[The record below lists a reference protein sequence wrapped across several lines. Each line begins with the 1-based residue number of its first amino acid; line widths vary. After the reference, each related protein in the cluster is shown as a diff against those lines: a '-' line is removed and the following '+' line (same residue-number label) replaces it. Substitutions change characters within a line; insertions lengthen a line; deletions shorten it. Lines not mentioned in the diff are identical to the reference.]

1 MTKEDSKVRRKK
13 RHRHQSGKGTRIES
27 DHKSFYFFIGLVV
40 IALFA
45 CVSSGAPRQGFYGIV
60 FLLIGILIALFPPQF
75 SISKWIPLGA
85 GLFFLASS
93 LSFLPRGMAGTQ
105 AWRIH
110 LESLGLDTGKLI
122 TAHPAKSL
130 EVLFIIGTVL
140 ITALCALGHRLTR
153 QRLLKVASFFLL
165 LVAVYAGISILF
177 KEYQWEWEWDPNDG
191 FGFFGNRNH
200 MATLIVMGSL
210 IGTGTLSL
218 SIIQKKWFFRI
229 LSAIAL
235 GILCWAILGYS
246 ISRAGILLFTVF
258 QISWFLLLGKKFLNP
273 KIITSFLVLV
283 ILSTILFIISDTQL
297 EKRLN
302 QMVKI
307 EESVPAHISTAEKES
322 YETVIGLRKFIH
334 ADTYSMIM
342 SEPWTG
348 SGLGSF
354 EFVFPQYKKESVQ
367 YRTYINNAEVLHP
380 ESNWLDLSTEAGPIS
395 AIVLALS
402 IITLLVFSYRKNRK
416 SRSWQLCLACILG
429 ILCIIVHGL
438 VDVPGQ
444 KIGIV
449 LSGTL
454 LLGITFKPDRNN
466 SRFVPKQAIFIYQ
479 SFAVGI
485 FSMGLCLIYA
495 QWFNE
500 KSILFSDHR
509 SVIQKIDRLYLK
521 SQDSAA
527 SAQVQDQ
534 KKHLLSAIA
543 LSEDAIRKMPLDPTF
558 HFVRGKL
565 YSQLTEYDAEV
576 KKSFAIASALDPLWT
591 GSPLRQAKAWLFIDT
606 KETRK
611 LWAEALIRA
620 EKINDD
626 SLRRTWLKI
635 LNQAKQNPSQ
645 IRSVYKLVLD
655 KNQAHL
661 IKEWMNLASNKILA
675 SQMPLI
681 MESAA
686 LDEDTKRELEL
697 HWKKRSPKSK
707 PANKQ

>member
-1 MTKEDSKVRRKK
+1 MTKEGSRVRRKK
-13 RHRHQSGKGTRIES
+13 RRRHQSSESRRIES

-45 CVSSGAPRQGFYGIV
+45 CVCSGAPRQGFYGIV

-75 SISKWIPLGA
+75 SISKWISLGA
-85 GLFFLASS
+85 GLFILASS

-105 AWRIH
+105 EWRIH
-110 LESLGLDTGKLI
+110 LESLGLDTGNLI
-122 TAHPAKSL
+122 TTHPAKSI
-130 EVLFIIGTVL
+130 EILFIIGAVL
-140 ITALCALGHRLTR
+140 ITALCALGHRLNR

-165 LVAVYAGISILF
+165 LVAVYTGISMLF
-177 KEYQWEWEWDPNDG
+177 MEYEWEWSWDPNDQ
-191 FGFFGNRNH
+191 FSFFGNRNH
-200 MATLIVMGSL
+200 MATLIVIGSL

-218 SIIQKKWFFRI
+218 SIIQKKRFLSI
-229 LSAIAL
+229 LSAMAL

-258 QISWFLLLGKKFLNP
+258 QFSWFLLLGKKHLNT

-302 QMVKI
+302 QMVEI
-307 EESVPAHISTAEKES
+307 EERVTKHISVAEKES
-322 YETVIGLRKFIH
+322 YESVLGLRKFIH

-354 EFVFPQYKKESVQ
+354 EFVFPQYKKESVK
-367 YRTYINNAEVLHP
+367 YSTFVNNAEVLHP
-380 ESNWLDLSTEAGPIS
+380 ESNWLDLSAEAGPIS

-402 IITLLVFSYRKNRK
+402 IIALLFFSYRKNRK
-416 SRSWQLCLACILG
+416 SRSCQLCLASILG
-429 ILCIIVHGL
+429 ILCIIVHGII
-438 VDVPGQ
+438 DVPGQ
-444 KIGIV
+444 KIGIA

-466 SRFVPKQAIFIYQ
+466 SKFVTKQAIFIYQ
-479 SFAVGI
+479 ICAIGI
-485 FSMGLCLIYA
+485 FSMGLCLIYS

-509 SVIQKIDRLYLK
+509 SVIQKIDRLYKK

-527 SAQVQDQ
+527 SAQIQEQ
-534 KKHLLSAIA
+534 KKHLLSAIS
-543 LSEDAIRKMPLDPTF
+543 LSEDAIKQMPLDPTF
-558 HFVRGKL
+558 HFVRGNL
-565 YSQLTEYDAEV
+565 YSQLAESDSKI
-576 KKSFAIASALDPLWT
+576 KKSFAIASALDPQWT
-591 GSPLRQAKAWLFIDT
+591 GAPLRQAKVWLFIDI
-606 KETRK
+606 KETRR
-611 LWAEALIRA
+611 LWADALIRA
-620 EKINDD
+620 DKINKG
-626 SLRRTWLKI
+626 SLRSTWTII

-655 KNQAHL
+655 RNQAYL
-661 IKEWMNLASNKILA
+661 IKEWMNFASNKILA

-686 LDEDTKRELEL
+686 LDEDTKRQIEL

-707 PANKQ
+707 ATKKQ